1 MHVWETPEELLKLQ
15 SLLDASYDSG
25 GPHLKDIIT
34 PERRLSAEELCER
47 LQGMCLLAVATVTA
61 NGRPLVGPVDSY
73 FIHGSFFFSSGRQSV
88 KMRHLAARP
97 HVSAI
102 YLPNEQLSISV
113 HGEVELFDV
122 LDPTHA
128 ELSEAMLAHYA
139 PTQGPAFEKWMI
151 EEDPLGA
158 RIDASK
164 IFTFHMS

>member
-113 HGEVELFDV
+113 HGQVELFDV

-128 ELSEAMLAHYA
+128 ELREAMLAHYA
-139 PTQGPAFEKWMI
+139 PTQGPAFEEWMI